1 MRLNKSVSVFASS
14 ARTATENSG
23 DQTND
28 NARGVRLFLDITAAS
43 GSSPTLDV
51 KVQTKDPVSGS
62 YVDLTGAAF
71 AQQTGTATLDLAIYP
86 GIGETSNRAVSD
98 VLSSVWRVVATYGG
112 SSPSFTFSVGAE
124 YIT

>member
-1 MRLNKSVSVFASS
+1 MRLNKSVNVFASS
-14 ARTATENSG
+14 ARTATENSS

-28 NARGVRLFLDITAAS
+28 CARGVRLFLDITAAS

-51 KVQTKDPVSGS
+51 KVQTKDPVSDS

-71 AQQTGTATLDLAIYP
+71 AQQNSTATLDLVIYP
-86 GIGETSNRAVSD
+86 GVGETSNRAVSD
-98 VLSSVWRVVATYGG
+98 VLSSVWRVVATFGG
-112 SSPSFTFSVGAE
+112 SRPSFTFSVGAE

>member
-1 MRLNKSVSVFASS
+1 M
-14 ARTATENSG
+14 
-23 DQTND
+23 
-28 NARGVRLFLDITAAS
+28 FLDITAAS
-43 GSSPTLDV
+43 GSSPPLDV
-51 KVQTKDPVSGS
+51 KVQTKDPVSDS

-71 AQQTGTATLDLAIYP
+71 AQQNSTATLDLVIYP
-86 GIGETSNRAVSD
+86 GVGETANRAVSD

>member
-1 MRLNKSVSVFASS
+1 MRLNKSVNVFASS
-14 ARTATENSG
+14 ARTATENSS

-28 NARGVRLFLDITAAS
+28 CARGVRLFLDITAAS

-51 KVQTKDPVSGS
+51 KVQTKDPVSGN
-62 YVDLTGAAF
+62 YVALTGAAF
-71 AQQTGTATLDLAIYP
+71 AQQTGTATLDLAVYP
-86 GIGETSNRAVSD
+86 GIGETANRAVSD

>member
-14 ARTATENSG
+14 ARTATENSS

-51 KVQTKDPVSGS
+51 KVQTKDPVSDS

-71 AQQTGTATLDLAIYP
+71 AQQNSTATLDLVVYP
-86 GIGETSNRAVSD
+86 GIGETANRAVSD

-112 SSPSFTFSVGAE
+112 CLLYTSPSPRD
-124 YIT
+124 

>member
-14 ARTATENSG
+14 ARTATENSS
-23 DQTND
+23 DQIND

-51 KVQTKDPVSGS
+51 KVQTKDPVSDS

-71 AQQTGTATLDLAIYP
+71 AQQNSTATLDLVIYP
-86 GIGETSNRAVSD
+86 GIGETSNRAGSD
-98 VLSSVWRVVATYGG
+98 VLSSVWRVGATYGG
-112 SSPSFTFSVGAE
+112 SSPSFTFSVCAE